1 MEYIKRDIYLQK
13 LIDSR
18 LNGDVKVV
26 TGPRRCGK
34 SWLLTRLY
42 KDYLIEDGHK
52 TQNFSERYPSGTD
65 RASAREAGSDP
76 PAWRPSSARS
86 ASTNN
91 PDRSSD

>member
-42 KDYLIEDGHK
+42 KDYLILRNNKFQFVE
-52 TQNFSERYPSGTD
+52 Q
-65 RASAREAGSDP
+65 SDIGE
-76 PAWRPSSARS
+76 
-86 ASTNN
+86 
-91 PDRSSD
+91 